1 MVTPM
6 ALDPE
11 APMPNGD
18 PTPALQ
24 IEHLTK
30 RLPNGITA
38 VDDLSLEVA
47 PGRILGLVGPNGSGK
62 TITLRILLGL
72 VRPTSGRCQLFGE
85 EIRPGA
91 DVLARVG
98 ALVDGPGFVPYL
110 SGRRNL
116 DLISRQI
123 GLSRDSPELDAAIAM
138 TGLGDAIDRRFSS
151 YSHGMRYRLALAQA
165 LLGAP
170 DLLLLDEPTTGMDPA
185 QIREV
190 HAAIIAWAGTGK
202 TIVLSSHQM
211 AEVEQVCTHAAIL
224 RFGRLVATGTVGE
237 LIGEVPRVRLEVND
251 ADRGIAVLKA
261 LPGVARAAAAGP
273 GTLIIEAEGLAPSAL
288 FDALHAAG
296 LTVSGFRSSNF
307 EDSYLRLFD
316 ADPSGSDV
324 TGPHRP

>member
-1 MVTPM
+1 M

-11 APMPNGD
+11 PPMPN
-18 PTPALQ
+18 PESTPALQ

-30 RLPNGITA
+30 RLPNGVTA
-38 VDDLSLEVA
+38 VDDLSLEMA
-47 PGRILGLVGPNGSGK
+47 PGQILGLVGPNGSGK

-72 VRPTSGRCQLFGE
+72 VRPTSGRCRLFGE

-116 DLISRQI
+116 DLIGRQI
-123 GLSRDSPELDAAIAM
+123 GLSRDSPELDTAIAM
-138 TGLGDAIDRRFSS
+138 TGLGEAIDRRFSR

-185 QIREV
+185 QIRDV
-190 HAAIIAWAGTGK
+190 HAAIAAWAATGK

-211 AEVEQVCTHAAIL
+211 SEVEQVCTHAAIL
-224 RFGRLVATGTVGE
+224 RSGRLVATGTVGK
-237 LIGEVPRVRLEVND
+237 LIGGIPRVRLEVD
-251 ADRGIAVLKA
+251 DPDRGMAVLQA
-261 LPGVARAAAAGP
+261 LPGVRRAAAAAGP
-273 GTLIIEAEGLAPSAL
+273 GTLIIEAEGLAPAAL
-288 FDALHAAG
+288 LDALHAAG
-296 LTVSGFRSSNF
+296 LTVSGFRSNNF
-307 EDSYLRLFD
+307 EDAYLRLFD
-316 ADPSGSDV
+316 ADPFGSDV

>member
-1 MVTPM
+1 MVIPM
-6 ALDPE
+6 ALEPE
-11 APMPNGD
+11 PPMDKVEPAP
-18 PTPALQ
+18 AVQ

-38 VDDLSLEVA
+38 VDDLNLEVA
-47 PGRILGLVGPNGSGK
+47 PGQILGMVGPNGSGK

-72 VRPTSGRCQLFGE
+72 VRPTSGRALLFGE

-91 DVLARVG
+91 GVLARVG

-116 DLISRQI
+116 DLIGRQI
-123 GLSRDSPELDAAIAM
+123 GLRRDSPELDTAVAM

-190 HAAIIAWAGTGK
+190 HAAIAAWAATGK

-211 AEVEQVCTHAAIL
+211 SEVEQVCTHAAIL
-224 RFGRLVATGTVGE
+224 RSGRLVATGTVGE
-237 LIGEVPRVRLEVND
+237 LIGEVPRVRLDVD
-251 ADRGIAVLKA
+251 DRDHGIAVLQA
-261 LPGVARAAAAGP
+261 LPGVRRAAAAGP
-273 GTLIIEAEGLAPSAL
+273 RTLIIEAEGVAPAAL

-296 LTVSGFRSSNF
+296 LTVSGFRSGNF

-316 ADPSGSDV
+316 ADPYGSES
-324 TGPHRP
+324 TGPPLP